1 MNNTAAVRTSID
13 FKEVV
18 LKLEVL
24 PTINEDDEV
33 TLDIVQINDRVVGS
47 QLVAG
52 SEVPIIG
59 KQELNTT
66 VTVAN
71 RSTIILGGLISESK
85 KEEDAGIPFLKNI
98 PILGFAAKTTNVAKT
113 RSELMIFI
121 QPVVVHG
128 DAEAVVK
135 SYDEDVRSEIG
146 QTAAQAFPEPGL
158 PTIMHRAEVV
168 RDVEV
173 ETQPL
178 RRLGQKLFGKQKI
191 PREPHP

>member
-1 MNNTAAVRTSID
+1 
-13 FKEVV
+13 
-18 LKLEVL
+18 
-24 PTINEDDEV
+24 
-33 TLDIVQINDRVVGS
+33 DRVVGS

-85 KEEDAGIPFLKNI
+85 EETDAGIPFLKNI
-98 PILGFAAKTTNVAKT
+98 PILGNAAKSTNVNKE

-128 DAEAVVK
+128 NNEAVAS

-146 QTAAQAFPEPGL
+146 ETAAQTFPEPGA
-158 PTIMHRAEVV
+158 PTIQHRAEVV
-168 RDVEV
+168 REAEV

-178 RRLGQKLFGKQKI
+178 KKLGQKIFGKQKL
-191 PREPHP
+191 PREPLP